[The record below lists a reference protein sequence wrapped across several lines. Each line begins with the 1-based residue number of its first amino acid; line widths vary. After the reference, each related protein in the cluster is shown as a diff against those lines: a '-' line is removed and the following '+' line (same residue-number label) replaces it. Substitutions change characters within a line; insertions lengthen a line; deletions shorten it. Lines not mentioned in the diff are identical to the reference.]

1 MAEAGGHPRIVVGV
15 DGSPSSI
22 RALEWALDQA
32 ELTGAT
38 VRAIYAWE
46 PPGNWGAK
54 VPVYPGSDMV
64 EEAEAKLAQSIEEAT
79 TGRTAVEVSQQVA
92 KGHPAK
98 ILIEAAKDADLLVM
112 GNRGHGG
119 FAGALLGS
127 VTQHCI
133 HHAACPVTVVRVEQ

>member
-1 MAEAGGHPRIVVGV
+1 MSREGDHGGIVVGV

-38 VRAIYAWE
+38 VQTVYAWE
-46 PPGNWGAK
+46 PPSNWGAK
-54 VPVYPGSDMV
+54 VPVYPGSDMA
-64 EEAEAKLAQSIEEAT
+64 EEAEAKLAEAVAEAT
-79 TGRTAVEVSQQVA
+79 TGRRPMEILQNVT

-98 ILIEAAKDADLLVM
+98 VLLNAAEDAHLLVL

-127 VTQHCI
+127 VTQHCVQ
-133 HHAACPVTVVRVEQ
+133 HATCPVVVVRVEQ